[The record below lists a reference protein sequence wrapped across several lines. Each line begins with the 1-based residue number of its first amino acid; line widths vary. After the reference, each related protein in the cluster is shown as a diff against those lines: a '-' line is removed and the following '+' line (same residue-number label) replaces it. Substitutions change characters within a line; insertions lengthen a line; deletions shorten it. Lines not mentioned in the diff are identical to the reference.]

1 MKLEQIGSKR
11 RQNNH
16 MIKFDFDKPQV
27 KIVCFLLSNGFS
39 QRKQSALKAKS
50 FLNTKTKYKTK
61 QNKLMT

>member
-1 MKLEQIGSKR
+1 
-11 RQNNH
+11 

-39 QRKQSALKAKS
+39 QRKQSALKAIS
-50 FLNTKTKYKTK
+50 FLNRKTKYKTK